1 MERID
6 PMNAKWPL
14 TDLKLSEDIGQDSGE
29 MGYSRKESLPPISW
43 IVLLESFPFDW
54 GLCSYENA
62 DIPKRAV

>member
-43 IVLLESFPFDW
+43 IVLLESFPFD
-54 GLCSYENA
+54 
-62 DIPKRAV
+62 